1 MASVGPRGRRLH
13 KSQILSTVHVVGHK
27 GEKSNLGETNPFCSR
42 FRRKVDL
49 AYLGNFQSWFG
60 ERLRPHIDQENARPK
75 QKRQ

>member
-1 MASVGPRGRRLH
+1 MASVGPRGRRMH
-13 KSQILSTVHVVGHK
+13 KSQIPSTVHVVG
-27 GEKSNLGETNPFCSR
+27 GETSHQGELNPFCTR
-42 FRRKVDL
+42 FRRKVNF